1 MTTSDIR
8 EFKGYV
14 KRVLVRDYHMTK
26 FAAHRAVV
34 NSYLSKVLKNDKNY
48 ADHESVEE
56 WAEIVYCEL
65 QNKRM
70 MKK

>member
-14 KRVLVRDYHMTK
+14 KEVLVRDYHMDKTD
-26 FAAHRAVV
+26 AHRAVV
-34 NSYLSKVLKNDKNY
+34 NSYLSKALRKDKNY
-48 ADHESVEE
+48 ADHESIEE

-65 QNKRM
+65 KNKQLV
-70 MKK
+70 K